1 MVGNREFEGGLF
13 KAALRTKSQT
23 QEVNSLSDDLTLQLC
38 HERMAHQNK
47 HHIKKLIQRELG
59 IKVQV
64 DNETCEGCIYGKAH
78 RLKFGTRVRAT
89 APGELIHCDVC
100 GPFEMPSFRGYRYF
114 VLFKDDF
121 SRYRRVY
128 FMKEK
133 SEVSSKL
140 EEMLAEARTS
150 GNTVNELLS
159 DNGLEF
165 DNEKVRKT
173 LRQHGVK
180 QRLITPYTPQQNGC
194 AERDNRTIVEAAR
207 AILYAHS
214 NLPKRLWAELVN
226 TAAYIIN
233 RTGVSAVEGKSPFEL
248 WFGKKPSIKHLKVIG
263 TTCCAHI
270 PEQKRKKLDKKALKC
285 VLIGY
290 NGDDS
295 YRLWRQES
303 GDTKISRDVRF
314 DKEILL
320 KSTVSTS
327 ISLEIDELHNSSQ
340 ESNST
345 AGEDE
350 MKEEVRDSDELD
362 EIQDLSQQSSSET
375 DEDEIKELKNS
386 ETSISS
392 KR

>member
-1 MVGNREFEGGLF
+1 M
-13 KAALRTKSQT
+13 
-23 QEVNSLSDDLTLQLC
+23 
-38 HERMAHQNK
+38 
-47 HHIKKLIQRELG
+47 
-59 IKVQV
+59 
-64 DNETCEGCIYGKAH
+64 
-78 RLKFGTRVRAT
+78 RAT

-128 FMKEK
+128 FMKGK

-150 GNTVNELLS
+150 GNTVKELLS

-165 DNEKVRKT
+165 DNEKVRKI
-173 LRQHGVK
+173 LQQHGVK

-194 AERDNRTIVEAAR
+194 AERDNRTLVEAAR
-207 AILYAHS
+207 AMLYAHS
-214 NLPKRLWAELVN
+214 HLPKRLWAELVN

-263 TTCCAHI
+263 TTCYAYI

-295 YRLWRQES
+295 YRLWHQES
-303 GDTKISRDVRF
+303 GDTKISGDVRF
-314 DKEILL
+314 DKEVLL
-320 KSTVSTS
+320 KSTVSAS

-350 MKEEVRDSDELD
+350 MKEE
-362 EIQDLSQQSSSET
+362 
-375 DEDEIKELKNS
+375 LKNS

-392 KR
+392 KREL